1 MLDDDGNY
9 LPPSAPDTYQ
19 FRITGEGIDQVY
31 DLTVDNSWHQ
41 SLNTYPSGTYQVQE
55 IESSYP
61 IQYLVNSPELVDEA
75 KFTVLPGTTMVI
87 GIINRTGGVQNGTM
101 KLTKQLRNAQGEL
114 QRPADTQSYVMQ
126 VTSDTFNR
134 FVTLDK
140 DNDFMEQLENLPY
153 GTYQI
158 RETSGR
164 GSVSFII
171 NQEAETEQGILKIE
185 SGMANTVDIIN
196 TESQPFY
203 RSDAANTVKIVIE

>member
-1 MLDDDGNY
+1 
-9 LPPSAPDTYQ
+9 
-19 FRITGEGIDQVY
+19 
-31 DLTVDNSWHQ
+31 
-41 SLNTYPSGTYQVQE
+41 
-55 IESSYP
+55 
-61 IQYLVNSPELVDEA
+61 
-75 KFTVLPGTTMVI
+75 
-87 GIINRTGGVQNGTM
+87 
-101 KLTKQLRNAQGEL
+101 
-114 QRPADTQSYVMQ
+114 MQ

-140 DNDFMEQLENLPY
+140 DNDFIEQLENLPY

>member
-1 MLDDDGNY
+1 M
-9 LPPSAPDTYQ
+9 
-19 FRITGEGIDQVY
+19 
-31 DLTVDNSWHQ
+31 
-41 SLNTYPSGTYQVQE
+41 
-55 IESSYP
+55 
-61 IQYLVNSPELVDEA
+61 DEA